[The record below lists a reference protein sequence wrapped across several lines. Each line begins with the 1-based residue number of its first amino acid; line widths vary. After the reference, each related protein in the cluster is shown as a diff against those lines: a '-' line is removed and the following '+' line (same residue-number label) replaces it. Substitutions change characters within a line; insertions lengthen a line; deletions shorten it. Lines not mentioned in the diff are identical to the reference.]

1 MTKSIELSIKCHLS
15 CHLPNINDI
24 VTLKP
29 TEAAI
34 WMFQLNT
41 LLNWW
46 KTWKSLPSWIW
57 NGKIFF
63 VAGVKMFKLQRDNSN
78 WLLQMSKAILYI
90 LSAFFSPLLTT
101 FITLNLQSN
110 HYSISENFY
119 QCGKLT
125 NCVTL
130 GSHSL

>member
-1 MTKSIELSIKCHLS
+1 
-15 CHLPNINDI
+15 
-24 VTLKP
+24 
-29 TEAAI
+29 
-34 WMFQLNT
+34 
-41 LLNWW
+41 
-46 KTWKSLPSWIW
+46 
-57 NGKIFF
+57 
-63 VAGVKMFKLQRDNSN
+63 
-78 WLLQMSKAILYI
+78 MSKAILYI